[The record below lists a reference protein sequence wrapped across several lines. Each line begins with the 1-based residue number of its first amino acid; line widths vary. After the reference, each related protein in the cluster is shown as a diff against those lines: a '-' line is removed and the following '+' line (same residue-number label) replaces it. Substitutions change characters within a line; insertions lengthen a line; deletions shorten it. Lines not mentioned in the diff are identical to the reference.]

1 MGGGAG
7 ERERERE
14 QQQQKMKLRWG
25 DGRVASLKMF
35 PFAPPPPR
43 CPNT

>member
-14 QQQQKMKLRWG
+14 KVTYLQ
-25 DGRVASLKMF
+25 
-35 PFAPPPPR
+35 
-43 CPNT
+43 CPSQYSFDQEHIGCKDRLQGLNT